1 MRTRVRG
8 ISAARIH
15 APIFDGPRLVIA
27 TTHDYTLSPI
37 AATTRAKAMGMYS
50 VSDFGRMAADTV
62 RMDAYVRAIEAA
74 VKPGSI
80 VLDLGAGTGIASLL
94 AARLGAA
101 RVHAVDPNP
110 AVWLIPELAAES
122 SLSDRIVV
130 HHASSLDMDPPERVD
145 VVISDLRGPVPLVG
159 EHLASM
165 RDIRRRWLAPGG
177 VILPARDELWVAVAE
192 AEAFER
198 KLADAETS
206 FARFGFASS
215 AVRRS
220 IRNELCVDTGLI
232 GASDI
237 VSDAGTW
244 ATIEYATCDAT
255 HVEGTVELRCTRGG
269 TARGLSIYFETELS
283 PGIGF
288 TTAPGHSLVYG
299 RNYLPLDH
307 AVSVAPGDRVEIT
320 VRADVRGERWAWDT
334 TFFDSSGG
342 RRETMKQAT
351 FLGAPIS
358 LDTLRRGSDKFQP
371 ELTRRGQRL
380 REILGTMDGSR
391 TVREIAESFAG
402 KYAELDRAEDI
413 TDEIRSIAMRYG
425 RDPDGPR

>member
-1 MRTRVRG
+1 MR
-8 ISAARIH
+8 
-15 APIFDGPRLVIA
+15 
-27 TTHDYTLSPI
+27 
-37 AATTRAKAMGMYS
+37 MYS

-62 RMDAYVRAIEAA
+62 RMDAYRRAIEAA

-94 AARLGAA
+94 AARAGAA

-122 SLSDRIVV
+122 SLADRIIV
-130 HHASSLDMDPPERVD
+130 HHASSLDIDPPERVD
-145 VVISDLRGPVPLVG
+145 VVVSDLRGPVPLVG

-165 RDIRRRWLAPGG
+165 RDVRKRWLAPDG
-177 VILPARDELWVAVAE
+177 VIIPARDALQVAVAE
-192 AEAFER
+192 AEAFDR
-198 KLADAETS
+198 KLVDAETS
-206 FARFGFASS
+206 FARLGFASS

-220 IRNELCVDTGLI
+220 IRNDLVADTGHI
-232 GASDI
+232 TASDI
-237 VSDAGTW
+237 VSEAATW
-244 ATIEYATCDAT
+244 ATIEYGTCDAT
-255 HVEGTVELRCTRGG
+255 HLEGSIEVRCTRGG
-269 TARGLSIYFETELS
+269 TARGLSIYFETELW

-307 AVSVAPGDRVEIT
+307 DIVVAPGDRVEIT
-320 VRADVRGERWAWDT
+320 IRADARGERWAWDT
-334 TFFDSSGG
+334 TFYDRTGA
-342 RRETMKQAT
+342 RRESLRQAT

-358 LDTLRRGSDKFQP
+358 IDTLRRGSDKFQP

-380 REILGTMDGSR
+380 CEILVAMDGTR
-391 TVREIAESFAG
+391 TVREIAESIAG
-402 KYAELDRAEDI
+402 KYAELDRAQDI

-425 RDPDGPR
+425 RAPEH